1 MGSDAKRGRL
11 WAGIFVGFVLGFG
24 AAILAMAAGLFDP
37 KPPSTPVPGKEWG
50 EFIASP
56 PRVELLED
64 GRSIRLLDDFAY
76 VDPRKKVWIAKK
88 EAVANGASIPQVFW
102 SVTGGPL
109 SGKYR
114 DASIIHDESCRE
126 MSEPS
131 DAVHLAFYEACRCSG
146 VPEKQAKT
154 LYAAVYHF
162 GPRWGMDRVFE
173 TKVSTDRKGKR
184 VLLKVGRRVPRIEA
198 KPAEPGEDVVKKL
211 EAYVE
216 SNNPSIERLR
226 QLDPKAL

>member
-1 MGSDAKRGRL
+1 MGSEAQRWRV
-11 WAGIFVGFVLGFG
+11 WAGVFVGFVLGLC
-24 AAILAMAAGLFDP
+24 AAMLAMAAGVFDP
-37 KPPSTPVPGKEWG
+37 KPPPAPVTYKEWG

-56 PRVELLED
+56 PHVELLED
-64 GRSIRLLDDFAY
+64 GRSIRLLNDFAY
-76 VDPRKKVWIAKK
+76 VDPRKKVWVAKK
-88 EAVANGASIPQVFW
+88 DAVANGASIPQVFW

-109 SGKYR
+109 SGKFR
-114 DASIIHDESCRE
+114 DASIIHDEACRE
-126 MSEPS
+126 MNEPS

-173 TKVSTDRKGKR
+173 TKVSSDRKGKR
-184 VLLKVGRRVPRIEA
+184 VLLKIGRRVPRIEA
-198 KPAEPGEDVVKKL
+198 KPPEPDEEVVKKV

-226 QLDPKAL
+226 QLDPKTL